1 MAFQSSYIIKNTIVE
16 LCFDNMLL
24 KRISSLNA
32 EFKNNLANLFLRM
45 MIFQLWDGRLWHTC
59 QTAISFSY
67 LSAAAWHRYFELA
80 TQYIHPGIS
89 CSRSLAWKNCHLV
102 GIIFFIFRAMPLLFF
117 VNLFTSKNTSS
128 TYLFLTSTAGLLIFN
143 LWLLELKKCC
153 CYWCC
158 TRVATLAK
166 CYIPSNRQAKD
177 RQC

>member
-1 MAFQSSYIIKNTIVE
+1 
-16 LCFDNMLL
+16 
-24 KRISSLNA
+24 
-32 EFKNNLANLFLRM
+32 

-128 TYLFLTSTAGLLIFN
+128 TYLFLTSTACLLIFN
-143 LWLLELKKCC
+143 FWLL
-153 CYWCC
+153 YWKNVAAIIAHRCR

-166 CYIPSNRQAKD
+166 CYIPSNCQAKD
-177 RQC
+177 RQCYATHTLALGNSKKYTNYKVML